1 MLVTG
6 QTSSTWRRMGRA
18 FYERVRKLN
27 TLEEGDGQHLKERCG
42 GRGGEEKEESGQRK
56 LKLGATYRDCISE

>member
-6 QTSSTWRRMGRA
+6 QTSSTWRRMGCA

-27 TLEEGDGQHLKERCG
+27 TLEEGDDQHLKERCKG
-42 GRGGEEKEESGQRK
+42 GKRGEKKKKVDRES
-56 LKLGATYRDCISE
+56 

>member
-6 QTSSTWRRMGRA
+6 QTSSTWRRMGCA

-27 TLEEGDGQHLKERCG
+27 TLEEGDGQHLKERCKG
-42 GRGGEEKEESGQRK
+42 GGGEKEESGQRK
-56 LKLGATYRDCISE
+56 LKLRATYRDCITE